1 MEEIKT
7 LLLSVKKKAE
17 AAALKIEVLENEKA
31 ELKAKVEI
39 LKADNEAKTQEI
51 IKLQQ
56 AKDVLKIAKVV
67 SSDDNN
73 KGSKQKIAE
82 LVREIDNCI
91 MLLK

>member
-1 MEEIKT
+1 MEEIKS
-7 LLLSVKKKAE
+7 LLVSVRKKAE

-31 ELKAKVEI
+31 ELKAKVEK
-39 LKADNEAKTQEI
+39 LTVLNEEKAQEN
-51 IKLQQ
+51 KSLQQ

>member
-7 LLLSVKKKAE
+7 LLLSVRKKAE

-31 ELKAKVEI
+31 ELKAEVEK
-39 LKADNEAKTQEI
+39 LKAVNEAKTQEV
-51 IKLQQ
+51 IKLKQ
-56 AKDVLKIAKVV
+56 AKDVLMIAKVV

>member
-17 AAALKIEVLENEKA
+17 AAVLKIEVLENEKS
-31 ELKAKVEI
+31 ELKAEVVR
-39 LKADNEAKTQEI
+39 LKAVNEEKTQEI
-51 IKLQQ
+51 INLKQS
-56 AKDVLKIAKVV
+56 KDVLKIAKVV

>member
-17 AAALKIEVLENEKA
+17 AAALKIEVLENEKS
-31 ELKAKVEI
+31 ELKAEVVR
-39 LKADNEAKTQEI
+39 LKAVNEEKTQEI
-51 IKLQQ
+51 INLKQS
-56 AKDVLKIAKVV
+56 KDVLKIAKVV

>member
-1 MEEIKT
+1 MEEIKS

-31 ELKAKVEI
+31 ELKARLEK
-39 LKADNEAKTQEI
+39 LKAENEAKTQEVI
-51 IKLQQ
+51 NLQQ

>member
-1 MEEIKT
+1 MEEIKS
-7 LLLSVKKKAE
+7 LLLSVRKKAE

-31 ELKAKVEI
+31 KLMVEVEKLKAI
-39 LKADNEAKTQEI
+39 NEVKTQEMHS
-51 IKLQQ
+51 LQQ
-56 AKDVLKIAKVV
+56 SKDVLKIAKVV
-67 SSDDNN
+67 SSEDNN